1 MINSNEFPNNV
12 FPDIKNESTDF
23 PKYTKERVSED
34 FFSENF
40 QKRGWQVFTPLSD
53 TGIDMIISK
62 SIKDENGNEQ
72 EITRFVQIKTR
83 SLKLNKSKSSND
95 EYILGYTLCAKDFR
109 DDPRGV
115 VILFNDDPSIN
126 GKYNAFIIPMHEYF
140 KFFYENSTFGNKN
153 QKYGDSHFST
163 PSFRK
168 ENNKINSIKYNK
180 TNDNWKYNS
189 DESFM
194 KFLGIDGYN
203 LIDSLNIEKHYD
215 EYKNEI
221 NSFKNKLYFNIHS
234 SNGKKKAED
243 GYLDELHRTFKV
255 NLDEDDNERKKKF
268 KFTDDYVKNTFPKD
282 IYESYIKY
290 TETERS
296 E

>member
-1 MINSNEFPNNV
+1 MINDEDFPTNV

-40 QKRGWQVFTPLSD
+40 KKRGWQVFTPLSD

-62 SIKDENGNEQ
+62 SIKDEYGNQKEV
-72 EITRFVQIKTR
+72 TRFVQIKTR
-83 SLKLNKSKSSND
+83 SLKQKKKSND
-95 EYILGYTLCAKDFR
+95 EYVLGYTLCAKDFR

-115 VILFNDDPSIN
+115 IILFNDDPSIN

-153 QKYGDSHFST
+153 TKYGDGHFST

-180 TNDNWKYNS
+180 TDNSWKYTS
-189 DESFM
+189 DESFI

-203 LIDSLNIEKHYD
+203 LIDSLDIERHYD

-221 NSFKNKLYFNIHS
+221 NKFKNKLYFNIHS
-234 SNGKKKAED
+234 ADGKKKNSIE
-243 GYLDELHRTFKV
+243 YLDELHRTFKI
-255 NLDEDDNERKKKF
+255 NLSESDEQRKKKF
-268 KFTDDYVKNTFPKD
+268 AATNDYVKNTFPDD